1 MTKNRKNPWA
11 AAVASFF
18 IAGLGHVYNGERW
31 VKGAVFFIGRFTGVV
46 LFILYATI
54 YDWVISHSVYFADM
68 LPPTRYFFFV
78 YVLLVIIPW
87 IFVALYDAFIVFSTA
102 RKMNAGKIPFK
113 ESKSLT
119 CWIYTVVILLLTI
132 VFTLLTYLFFFK
144 MA

>member
-1 MTKNRKNPWA
+1 MTENLKNPSA

-31 VKGAVFFIGRFTGVV
+31 VKGAIFFFGRFVGVV

-54 YDWVISHSVYFADM
+54 YTWVISHSAYLANM

-78 YVLLVIIPW
+78 YSLLAIIPW

-102 RKMNAGKIPFK
+102 RKMNTGEIPVK
-113 ESKSLT
+113 ENKSLT
-119 CWIYTVVILLLTI
+119 CWIYAIVILFLTTGI
-132 VFTLLTYLFFFK
+132 IFLSYIFFFG